1 MTELKKRATETEEK
15 PKWLITDEDGVV
27 KGINALLLSKTIL
40 DKHPVIGVPFAG
52 DIRYYQFDGIS
63 WKNAKEKSIRT
74 NIEKLALKELEKY
87 NAFNVKRM
95 SDVSKTSLVNSI
107 KNYNPFQKQPEN
119 VIAFKNGT
127 YDIENGIQR
136 INRPHD
142 YIVNGHNINLEID
155 GKAPNIE
162 AWGNYLFGNSW
173 LFVKELLG
181 YAFIPEYKT
190 FNTIAVMVDEVGGTG
205 KSYFFSTIVNEL
217 LGNDNI
223 VSKDMDTI
231 AGSNGKSA
239 RFGLVGLYEKLSNI
253 HLDLPDTRIDVPDV
267 LRSLSGGDR
276 IDVEGKNADS
286 ISLMFY
292 ALMIFGANQTPNIA
306 VNVALSQRIK
316 IIPVTAPRVRD
327 RPLEKA
333 KRAEKW
339 DEAKAIKEIGAFAYI
354 VIQAYKEAKER
365 GHFSINSEVE
375 QASKDWIE
383 RQDLVTTFLKDVV
396 NEDNQEKGS
405 GVTLLST
412 WNLFE
417 QWLRDSGIHSKIQR
431 KQFDEKMGKLGYV
444 KAKKRD
450 HKSYP
455 NSKNPEWSWDGLDLL
470 PYVDDWGVPEKQ

>member
-1 MTELKKRATETEEK
+1 MMELEKRATETEEK

-63 WKNAKEKSIRT
+63 WKNAKEKSIRI

-119 VIAFKNGT
+119 VIAFKNGR
-127 YDIENGIQR
+127 YDIENNIQR
-136 INRPHD
+136 INKPHD

-155 GKAPNIE
+155 GQAPNIE

-239 RFGLVGLYEKLSNI
+239 RFGLVGLHEKLMNL

-286 ISLMFY
+286 VSLTFY
-292 ALMIFGANQTPNIA
+292 ALLLFGANQVPNIA
-306 VNVALSQRIK
+306 INTALSQRIK

-327 RPLEKA
+327 RPDEQA
-333 KRAEKW
+333 KRAKLWSE
-339 DEAKAIKEIGAFAYI
+339 EEAIKEIGAFAYI
-354 VIQAYKEAKER
+354 VLQAYKQAKQR
-365 GHFSINSEVE
+365 GAFSISDEMKVATKEWN
-375 QASKDWIE
+375 D
-383 RQDLVTTFLKDVV
+383 RQDLVTMFLRDAKKEPIADAGGATK
-396 NEDNQEKGS
+396 EQ
-405 GVTLLST
+405 T
-412 WNLFE
+412 WLLFE
-417 QWLRDSGIHSKIQR
+417 KWLDENGIKSKIQR
-431 KQFDEKMGKLGYV
+431 KQFEAQMKKLGYV
-444 KAKKRD
+444 SVRKRKHQSAKD
-450 HKSYP
+450 SI
-455 NSKNPEWSWDGLDLL
+455 NAEQSWDKLNLD
-470 PYVDDWGVPEKQ
+470 QNFNQ

>member
-63 WKNAKEKSIRT
+63 WKNAKEKSVRT

-95 SDVSKTSLVNSI
+95 SDVGKTSLVNSI

-127 YDIENGIQR
+127 YDIKNAIQR
-136 INRPHD
+136 VNRPHD
-142 YIVNGHNINLEID
+142 YIVNGHNINLD
-155 GKAPNIE
+155 MNGQAPNIE

-173 LFVKELLG
+173 QFMKELIG

-190 FNTIAVMVDEVGGTG
+190 FNIITVIVDEMGGTG
-205 KSYFFSTIVNEL
+205 KSYFFSTIINKM
-217 LGNDNI
+217 LGDKNI

-239 RFGLVGLYEKLSNI
+239 RFGLVGLHEKLMNL

-267 LRSLSGGDR
+267 LRSLSGGDK

-286 ISLMFY
+286 VSLTFY
-292 ALMIFGANQTPNIA
+292 ALLLFGANHMPNIA
-306 VNVALSQRIK
+306 INNALSQRIK
-316 IIPVTAPRVRD
+316 IVPVQAPRVRE
-327 RPLEKA
+327 RPEEQA
-333 KRAEKW
+333 KRAKLWSE
-339 DEAKAIKEIGAFAYI
+339 EEAIKEIGAFAYT
-354 VIQAYKEAKER
+354 VLQAYKQAKQR
-365 GHFSINSEVE
+365 GTFSISDEMKVATKEWN
-375 QASKDWIE
+375 E
-383 RQDLVTTFLKDVV
+383 RQDLVTMF
-396 NEDNQEKGS
+396 
-405 GVTLLST
+405 
-412 WNLFE
+412 
-417 QWLRDSGIHSKIQR
+417 LRDAKKETIENAGGATKEQTWSLFGIWLYENGIKSKIQR
-431 KQFDEKMGKLGYV
+431 KQFNAQMEKLGYV
-444 KAKKRD
+444 STKTRKHQSAED
-450 HKSYP
+450 SKST
-455 NSKNPEWSWDGLDLL
+455 SFSWDGLNLD
-470 PYVDDWGVPEKQ
+470 QNFNQ

>member
-15 PKWLITDEDGVV
+15 PKWLNTDEDGVV
-27 KGINALLLSKTIL
+27 KGINTLLLSKTIL
-40 DKHPVIGVPFAG
+40 DKHPVIGVPFAS

-63 WKNAKEKSIRT
+63 WKNAKEKSIRI

-95 SDVSKTSLVNSI
+95 SDVGKTSLVNSI

-127 YDIENGIQR
+127 YDIKNDNQR

-142 YIVNGHNINLEID
+142 YVVNGHNINLQIN

-162 AWGNYLFGNSW
+162 AWGSYLFGNSW
-173 LFVKELLG
+173 QFVKELLG

-239 RFGLVGLYEKLSNI
+239 RFGLVGLHEKLMNL

-286 ISLMFY
+286 ISLTFY
-292 ALMIFGANQTPNIA
+292 ALLLFGSNHLPNIA
-306 VNVALSQRIK
+306 INNALSQRIK

-327 RPLEKA
+327 RPDEQA
-333 KRAEKW
+333 KRAKLWSE
-339 DEAKAIKEIGAFAYI
+339 EEAIKEIGAFAYT
-354 VIQAYKEAKER
+354 VLQAYKQAKQR
-365 GHFSINSEVE
+365 GAFSISDEMKVATKEWN
-375 QASKDWIE
+375 D
-383 RQDLVTTFLKDVV
+383 RQDLVTMF
-396 NEDNQEKGS
+396 
-405 GVTLLST
+405 
-412 WNLFE
+412 
-417 QWLRDSGIHSKIQR
+417 LRDAKKEPIADAGGATKEQTWLLFGIWLDENGIKSKIQR
-431 KQFDEKMGKLGYV
+431 KQFEAQMKKLGYV
-444 KAKKRD
+444 SARKRKHQSAK
-450 HKSYP
+450 
-455 NSKNPEWSWDGLDLL
+455 NSINAEQSWDKLNLD
-470 PYVDDWGVPEKQ
+470 QNFNQ

>member
-1 MTELKKRATETEEK
+1 MTELKKKTTETEEK
-15 PKWLITDEDGVV
+15 PTWLITDEDGVV
-27 KGINALLLSKTIL
+27 KVINALLLSKTIL

-52 DIRYYQFDGIS
+52 DVRYYQFDGIS
-63 WKNAKEKSIRT
+63 WKNAKEKSIRI

-95 SDVSKTSLVNSI
+95 SDVGKTSLVNSI

-127 YDIENGIQR
+127 YDIKNNTQR
-136 INRPHD
+136 INRSHD
-142 YIVNGHNINLEID
+142 YIVNGHNINLKID

-173 LFVKELLG
+173 QFIKELLG

-286 ISLMFY
+286 VSLTFY
-292 ALMIFGANQTPNIA
+292 ALLLFGANQVPNIA
-306 VNVALSQRIK
+306 INNALSQRIK

-327 RPLEKA
+327 RPDEQA
-333 KRAEKW
+333 KRAKLWSE
-339 DEAKAIKEIGAFAYI
+339 EEAIKELGAFAYT
-354 VIQAYKEAKER
+354 VLQAYKQAKQR
-365 GHFSINSEVE
+365 GAFSISDEMKVATKEWN
-375 QASKDWIE
+375 D
-383 RQDLVTTFLKDVV
+383 RQDLVTMFLRDAKKEPIADAGGATK
-396 NEDNQEKGS
+396 EQ
-405 GVTLLST
+405 T
-412 WNLFE
+412 WLLFE
-417 QWLRDSGIHSKIQR
+417 KWLDENRIKSKIQR
-431 KQFDEKMGKLGYV
+431 KQFEAQMKKLGYV
-444 KAKKRD
+444 SVRKRKHQSAKD
-450 HKSYP
+450 SI
-455 NSKNPEWSWDGLDLL
+455 NAEQSWDKLNLD
-470 PYVDDWGVPEKQ
+470 QNFNQ

>member
-1 MTELKKRATETEEK
+1 MMQLKKRTTETEEK
-15 PKWLITDEDGVV
+15 PTWLNTDEDGVV

-107 KNYNPFQKQPEN
+107 KNYNPFQNQPEN

-127 YDIENGIQR
+127 YDIGNDIQR
-136 INRPHD
+136 MNRPHD

-155 GKAPNIE
+155 GQAPNIE
-162 AWGNYLFGNSW
+162 AWGSYLFGNSW
-173 LFVKELLG
+173 QFIKELLG

-205 KSYFFSTIVNEL
+205 KSYFFSNIVNEL

-286 ISLMFY
+286 VSLKFY
-292 ALMIFGANQTPNIA
+292 ALLLFGANQTPNIA
-306 VNVALSQRIK
+306 INTALSQRIK

-327 RPLEKA
+327 RPDEQA
-333 KRAEKW
+333 KRAKLWSE
-339 DEAKAIKEIGAFAYI
+339 EEAIKELGAFAYT
-354 VIQAYKEAKER
+354 VLQAYKQAEQR
-365 GHFSINSEVE
+365 GAFSISDEMKVATKEWN
-375 QASKDWIE
+375 D
-383 RQDLVTTFLKDVV
+383 RQDLVTTFLRDAKKETIE
-396 NEDNQEKGS
+396 NAGGATKEQAW
-405 GVTLLST
+405 L
-412 WNLFE
+412 LFE
-417 QWLRDSGIHSKIQR
+417 KWLDENGIKSKIQR
-431 KQFDEKMGKLGYV
+431 KQFNAQMEKLGYSSIRSRLHQS
-444 KAKKRD
+444 AKD
-450 HKSYP
+450 
-455 NSKNPEWSWDGLDLL
+455 SKNPSWSWDGLNLD
-470 PYVDDWGVPEKQ
+470 QNFNQ

>member
-1 MTELKKRATETEEK
+1 MTQLKKRTTETEEK
-15 PKWLITDEDGVV
+15 PTWLITEDGVV

-63 WKNAKEKSIRT
+63 WKNAKEKSIRI

-127 YDIENGIQR
+127 YDIKNGIQK

-155 GKAPNIE
+155 GQAPNIE
-162 AWGNYLFGNSW
+162 AWGSYLFGNSW
-173 LFVKELLG
+173 QFVKELLG

-286 ISLMFY
+286 VSLTFY
-292 ALMIFGANQTPNIA
+292 ALLLFGANQVPNIA
-306 VNVALSQRIK
+306 INNALSQRIK

-327 RPLEKA
+327 RPDEQA
-333 KRAEKW
+333 KRAKLWSE
-339 DEAKAIKEIGAFAYI
+339 EEAIKEIGAFAYT
-354 VIQAYKEAKER
+354 VLQAYKQAKQR
-365 GHFSINSEVE
+365 GAFSISDEMKVATKEWN
-375 QASKDWIE
+375 D
-383 RQDLVTTFLKDVV
+383 RQDLVTMFLRDAKKEPIADAGGATK
-396 NEDNQEKGS
+396 EQ
-405 GVTLLST
+405 T
-412 WNLFE
+412 WLLFE
-417 QWLRDSGIHSKIQR
+417 KWLDENRIKSKIQR
-431 KQFDEKMGKLGYV
+431 KQFEAQMKKLGYV
-444 KAKKRD
+444 SVRKRKHQSAKDSR
-450 HKSYP
+450 
-455 NSKNPEWSWDGLDLL
+455 NAEQSWDKLNLD
-470 PYVDDWGVPEKQ
+470 QNFNQ

>member
-1 MTELKKRATETEEK
+1 MAELKKRTTETEEK
-15 PKWLITDEDGVV
+15 PKWLNTDEDGVV
-27 KGINALLLSKTIL
+27 KGINTLLLSKTIL
-40 DKHPVIGVPFAG
+40 DKHPVIGVPFAS

-63 WKNAKEKSIRT
+63 WKNAKEKSIRI

-95 SDVSKTSLVNSI
+95 SDVGKTSLVNSI

-127 YDIENGIQR
+127 YDIKNDNQR

-142 YIVNGHNINLEID
+142 YVVNGHNINLQIN

-162 AWGNYLFGNSW
+162 AWGSYLFGNSW
-173 LFVKELLG
+173 QFVKELLG

-239 RFGLVGLYEKLSNI
+239 RFGLVGLHEKLMNL

-286 ISLMFY
+286 VSLTFY
-292 ALMIFGANQTPNIA
+292 ALLLFGANQVPNIA
-306 VNVALSQRIK
+306 INTALSQRIK

-327 RPLEKA
+327 RPDEQA
-333 KRAEKW
+333 KRAKLWSE
-339 DEAKAIKEIGAFAYI
+339 EEAIKEIGAFAYI
-354 VIQAYKEAKER
+354 VLQAYKQAKQR
-365 GHFSINSEVE
+365 GTFSISDEMKVATKEWN
-375 QASKDWIE
+375 E
-383 RQDLVTTFLKDVV
+383 RQDLVTMF
-396 NEDNQEKGS
+396 
-405 GVTLLST
+405 
-412 WNLFE
+412 
-417 QWLRDSGIHSKIQR
+417 LRDAKKEPIADAGGATKEQTWLLFGIWLDENGIKSKIQR
-431 KQFDEKMGKLGYV
+431 KQFEAQMKKLGYV
-444 KAKKRD
+444 SVRKRKHQSAKD
-450 HKSYP
+450 SI
-455 NSKNPEWSWDGLDLL
+455 NAEQSWDKLNLD
-470 PYVDDWGVPEKQ
+470 QNFNQ

>member
-15 PKWLITDEDGVV
+15 PKWLNTDEDGVV
-27 KGINALLLSKTIL
+27 KGINTLLLSKTIL

-63 WKNAKEKSIRT
+63 WKNAKEKSVRT

-127 YDIENGIQR
+127 YDIKNNTQR

-173 LFVKELLG
+173 QFVKELLG

-253 HLDLPDTRIDVPDV
+253 HLDLPDTRINVPDV

-286 ISLMFY
+286 VSLKFY
-292 ALMIFGANQTPNIA
+292 ALLLFGANQVPNIA
-306 VNVALSQRIK
+306 INNALSQRIK

-327 RPLEKA
+327 RPDEQA
-333 KRAEKW
+333 KRAKLWSE
-339 DEAKAIKEIGAFAYI
+339 EEAIKEIGAFAYI
-354 VIQAYKEAKER
+354 VLQAYKQAKQR
-365 GHFSINSEVE
+365 GAFSISDEMKVATKEWN
-375 QASKDWIE
+375 D
-383 RQDLVTTFLKDVV
+383 RQDLVTMF
-396 NEDNQEKGS
+396 
-405 GVTLLST
+405 
-412 WNLFE
+412 
-417 QWLRDSGIHSKIQR
+417 LRDAKKEPIADAGGATKEQTWSLFGIWLDENGIKSKIQR
-431 KQFDEKMGKLGYV
+431 KQFEAQMKKLGYV
-444 KAKKRD
+444 SVRKRKHQSAKD
-450 HKSYP
+450 SI
-455 NSKNPEWSWDGLDLL
+455 NAEQSWDKLNLD
-470 PYVDDWGVPEKQ
+470 QNFNQ